1 MGVDA
6 ITVEQLAEWREGGVP
21 HAVLDVREAH
31 EVAICGIAGAIHIP
45 MGQVPARMAE
55 LPADAPLVVMC
66 HHGMRSARVVSFLR
80 GAGLRHA
87 VNLDG
92 GIDAWAEQF
101 DAAMRR
107 Y

>member
-1 MGVDA
+1 MSADA
-6 ITVEQLAEWREGGVP
+6 ITVEQLAEWRQSGVP

-45 MGQVPARMAE
+45 MGQVPARIAE
-55 LPADAPLVVMC
+55 LPTDAPLVVMC
-66 HHGMRSARVVSFLR
+66 HHGMRSARVVGFLR
-80 GAGLRHA
+80 QAGRGNA

-92 GIDAWAEQF
+92 GIDAWAEEIEP
-101 DAAMRR
+101 AMRR